1 MITPEIIEQITKIWY
16 ISQPILE
23 VGILTV
29 LFYYILYF
37 LRGTR
42 AYYIL
47 AGITIFLLLIT
58 TIAEFLK
65 FEVISRLLENLWTAL
80 TIALIVIF
88 QPELRRL
95 FAYLG
100 STQLTNRKIKKQVAI
115 NEVVNAVIQMSKRKI
130 GALIVFERQIGMQS
144 LINNAV
150 PLSCKLN
157 NMLLETIFF
166 PNSPLHDGALIVRG
180 DRIVAAHAILPL
192 SQSSIVASKGTRHRA
207 GVGITEETDAVTII
221 VSEETGEISLTYNG
235 RIKFDIQPDK
245 LSRLLRGLLVM
256 DNKQNHNDI
265 EDVERPENLFDTIS
279 IRPN

>member
-1 MITPEIIEQITKIWY
+1 MMSPNTIENITKIWY
-16 ISQPILE
+16 TAQPILE

-58 TIAEFLK
+58 TLAAYLK
-65 FEVISRLLENLWTAL
+65 FEVIGWLLDNLWTAI
-80 TIALIVIF
+80 TMALIVIF

-95 FAYLG
+95 FAFLG

-130 GALIVFERQIGMQS
+130 GAIIVFERQIGMQS

-150 PLSCKLN
+150 PLDCKLN
-157 NMLLETIFF
+157 NILLETIFF
-166 PNSPLHDGALIVRG
+166 PNTPLHDGALIIRG

-192 SQSSIVASKGTRHRA
+192 SQSKELAMKGTRHRA
-207 GVGITEETDAVTII
+207 AVGITEETDAVAII
-221 VSEETGEISLTYNG
+221 VSEETGTISLSCNG

-245 LSRLLRGLLVM
+245 LSRFLRGLLVM
-256 DNKQNHNDI
+256 DDTK
-265 EDVERPENLFDTIS
+265 EEKENIFDTI
-279 IRPN
+279 